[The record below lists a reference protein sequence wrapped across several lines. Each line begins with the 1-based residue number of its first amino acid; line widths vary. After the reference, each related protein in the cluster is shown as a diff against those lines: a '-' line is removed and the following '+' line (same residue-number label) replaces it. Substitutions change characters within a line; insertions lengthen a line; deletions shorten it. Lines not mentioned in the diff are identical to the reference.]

1 MANEEDKNLANEPE
15 LEATSEPE
23 LAPTPES
30 EFVDEDEVA
39 NPAAAL
45 KKLREKLKVCQV
57 ERQEYLNMSQRL
69 KADHVNYKREQEIN
83 SQEVV
88 KYAKADLLLQL
99 LDLADSFDL
108 AMANKEAWGAVSANW
123 RQGVEY
129 IYAKLQDIFRQ
140 NGLEAIVAID
150 VPFDPATHESVG
162 VIEGVDKGD
171 NMVVELVQKG
181 YQLNG
186 RVIRPAKV
194 KISHE

>member
-1 MANEEDKNLANEPE
+1 MANEDKNAADEPE
-15 LEATSEPE
+15 LEVAEESASVESSE
-23 LAPTPES
+23 T
-30 EFVDEDEVA
+30 EFVDEDEVG
-39 NPAAAL
+39 NPAAAI
-45 KKLREKLKVCQV
+45 KKLREKLKTCQAQ
-57 ERQEYLNMSQRL
+57 RQEYLEMSQRL
-69 KADHVNYKREQEIN
+69 KADHVNYRREQEAN

-108 AMANKEAWGAVSANW
+108 AMANREAWAAVPANW

-140 NGLEAIVAID
+140 NGLEAIAEINA
-150 VPFDPATHESVG
+150 PFDPARHESVG
-162 VIEGVDKGD
+162 IVSGVDKD
-171 NMVVELVQKG
+171 SNMVVELVQKG